1 VCCPCLRGQVGKQV
15 EEMWWKD
22 RIVCGRWE
30 DSCRSDFCSVLMF
43 SSRCSILAVSLRVS
57 VVPAI
62 LPSSTFVFRNPGNVA
77 VCAIEENL
85 EDLVL
90 WIKNLGDSVLV
101 DKNEQEPH
109 QKNSIQL
116 QNVLELGMFEFSD

>member
-30 DSCRSDFCSVLMF
+30 EGCRSDFCSVLML

-57 VVPAI
+57 AAPAI
-62 LPSSTFVFRNPGNVA
+62 LPSSTFAFRNPGNVA
-77 VCAIEENL
+77 VCAIEESL
-85 EDLVL
+85 KDLVL
-90 WIKNLGDSVLV
+90 WIKNLGNPVLV
-101 DKNEQEPH
+101 DRNE
-109 QKNSIQL
+109 
-116 QNVLELGMFEFSD
+116 

>member
-1 VCCPCLRGQVGKQV
+1 VCYPCLRGQVRKQV

-30 DSCRSDFCSVLMF
+30 DGYRSDFCSVLML
-43 SSRCSILAVSLRVS
+43 SSHCSILAVSLRVS
-57 VVPAI
+57 VAPAI
-62 LPSSTFVFRNPGNVA
+62 LPSSTFVVRNPGNVA
-77 VCAIEENL
+77 VCAIEENM

-90 WIKNLGDSVLV
+90 WIKNLGDFVLV
-101 DKNEQEPH
+101 DRNEQEPH

-116 QNVLELGMFEFSD
+116 QSVLELGMFEFSD